1 MGCSDCMLKMVC
13 NPDEKLLRF
22 DGEICEDYI
31 QAELDDDYLEEEV
44 WNEMSY
50 RFFGNDYYDDLTEEH
65 NYDFRNNDGSD
76 NIWENSYSNIT
87 SLNFLVND

>member
-31 QAELDDDYLEEEV
+31 QSELDDDCLDCDV

-50 RFFGNDYYDDLTEEH
+50 RFFENDYYDELAVNLAEED
-65 NYDFRNNDGSD
+65 NYN
-76 NIWENSYSNIT
+76 
-87 SLNFLVND
+87 

>member
-1 MGCSDCMLKMVC
+1 MVC

-31 QAELDDDYLEEEV
+31 QAELDDDYLDEEI

-50 RFFGNDYYDDLTEEH
+50 RFFGNDYYDDLD
-65 NYDFRNNDGSD
+65 NIGSE
-76 NIWENSYSNIT
+76 NIWENSYSNIKF
-87 SLNFLVND
+87 LNFLVND

>member
-1 MGCSDCMLKMVC
+1 MGCSDCILKMVC

-31 QAELDDDYLEEEV
+31 QAELDDDYLDEEI

-50 RFFGNDYYDDLTEEH
+50 RFFGNDYYDDLD
-65 NYDFRNNDGSD
+65 NIGSE
-76 NIWENSYSNIT
+76 NIWENSYSNIKF
-87 SLNFLVND
+87 LNFLVNV

>member
-31 QAELDDDYLEEEV
+31 QAELDDDYLDEEI

-50 RFFGNDYYDDLTEEH
+50 RFFSNGD
-65 NYDFRNNDGSD
+65 NDGSE
-76 NIWENSYSNIT
+76 NIWENSCNNIK
-87 SLNFLVND
+87 SLSFPVND